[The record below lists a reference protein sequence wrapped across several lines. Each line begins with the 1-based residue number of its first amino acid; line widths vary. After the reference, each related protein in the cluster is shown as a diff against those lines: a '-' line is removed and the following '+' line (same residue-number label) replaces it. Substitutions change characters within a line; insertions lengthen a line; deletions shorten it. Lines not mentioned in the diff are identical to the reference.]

1 MDIAISNLL
10 CKYDYL
16 FSDSYYVIYEEVD
29 LYGNNYLDI
38 TKEWINNAKPNSHK
52 VKNRH
57 YFEYDNIKYRVDNKN
72 VVLDYSDKEKEV
84 AIWLENTFGGE
95 IYMLPRINNPKGI
108 QTADYLFRREYWDL
122 KTLSENAISEIRA
135 VDNII
140 KTAKKQTNNI
150 ILDITNSILPRKNI
164 INQVERLYMTKGR
177 NWIDKIIL
185 IDNYELIKIF
195 KKNKKEVVPPPSGV
209 GKTSM

>member
-16 FSDSYYVIYEEVD
+16 FSDNYYVIYEEVN

-57 YFEYDNIKYRVDNKN
+57 YFEYEKIKYRVDNKN

-95 IYMLPRINNPKGI
+95 IYMLPRINIPNGI
-108 QTADYLFRREYWDL
+108 MTADYLFRREYWDL
-122 KTLSENAISEIRA
+122 KTINGSGKRVIEDSIKKKKRQAENFIF
-135 VDNII
+135 
-140 KTAKKQTNNI
+140 
-150 ILDITNSILPRKNI
+150 DITNSEIEKDNLFNQLKKIYSSESTKWVSKVIVKKKNTVI
-164 INQVERLYMTKGR
+164 G
-177 NWIDKIIL
+177 
-185 IDNYELIKIF
+185 IF
-195 KKNKKEVVPPPSGV
+195 KRN
-209 GKTSM
+209 

>member
-16 FSDSYYVIYEEVD
+16 FSDNYYVIYEEVNS
-29 LYGNNYLDI
+29 YGNNYLDI
-38 TKEWINNAKPNSHK
+38 TKEWINNPKSNSHK
-52 VKNRH
+52 VKNKH
-57 YFEYDNIKYRVDNKN
+57 YFEYEKVKYRVDNKN

-108 QTADYLFRREYWDL
+108 QTADYLFRGEYWDL

-195 KKNKKEVVPPPSGV
+195 KKIKKEVVPPPSGV

>member
-16 FSDSYYVIYEEVD
+16 FSDNYYVIYEEVNS
-29 LYGNNYLDI
+29 YGNNYLDI

-57 YFEYDNIKYRVDNKN
+57 YFEYEKIKYRVDNKN

-95 IYMLPRINNPKGI
+95 IYMLPRINNP
-108 QTADYLFRREYWDL
+108 RR
-122 KTLSENAISEIRA
+122 N
-135 VDNII
+135 
-140 KTAKKQTNNI
+140 
-150 ILDITNSILPRKNI
+150 TNSRLFIQKRILGFKRNYRK
-164 INQVERLYMTKGR
+164 
-177 NWIDKIIL
+177 W
-185 IDNYELIKIF
+185 
-195 KKNKKEVVPPPSGV
+195 
-209 GKTSM
+209 KTYI

>member
-16 FSDSYYVIYEEVD
+16 FSDSYYVIYEEVN

-57 YFEYDNIKYRVDNKN
+57 YFEYEKVKYRVDNKN

-95 IYMLPRINNPKGI
+95 ICMLPRINNPEGI

-122 KTLSENAISEIRA
+122 KTINGSGKRVIEDSIKKKKRQAENFIF
-135 VDNII
+135 
-140 KTAKKQTNNI
+140 
-150 ILDITNSILPRKNI
+150 DITNSEIEKDNLFNQLKKIYSSESTKWVSKVIVKKKNTVI
-164 INQVERLYMTKGR
+164 G
-177 NWIDKIIL
+177 
-185 IDNYELIKIF
+185 IF
-195 KKNKKEVVPPPSGV
+195 KRN
-209 GKTSM
+209 

>member
-1 MDIAISNLL
+1 MNMAISNLL

-16 FSDSYYVIYEEVD
+16 FSDNYYVIYEEVN

-57 YFEYDNIKYRVDNKN
+57 YFEYEKVKYRVDNKN

-95 IYMLPRINNPKGI
+95 IYMLPRINIPNGI
-108 QTADYLFRREYWDL
+108 MTADYLFRREYWDL
-122 KTLSENAISEIRA
+122 KTINGSGKRVIEDSIKKKKRQAENFIF
-135 VDNII
+135 
-140 KTAKKQTNNI
+140 
-150 ILDITNSILPRKNI
+150 DITNSEIEKDNLFNQLKKIYSSESTKWVSKVIVKKKNTVI
-164 INQVERLYMTKGR
+164 G
-177 NWIDKIIL
+177 
-185 IDNYELIKIF
+185 IF
-195 KKNKKEVVPPPSGV
+195 KRN
-209 GKTSM
+209 

>member
-16 FSDSYYVIYEEVD
+16 FSDNYYVIYEEVN

-57 YFEYDNIKYRVDNKN
+57 YFEYEKVKYRVDNKN

-95 IYMLPRINNPKGI
+95 IYMLPRINIPNGI
-108 QTADYLFRREYWDL
+108 MTADYLFRREYWDL
-122 KTLSENAISEIRA
+122 KTINGSGKRVIEDSIKKKKRQAENFIF
-135 VDNII
+135 
-140 KTAKKQTNNI
+140 
-150 ILDITNSILPRKNI
+150 DITNSEIEKDNLFNQLKKIYSSESTKWVSKVIVKKKNTVI
-164 INQVERLYMTKGR
+164 G
-177 NWIDKIIL
+177 
-185 IDNYELIKIF
+185 IF
-195 KKNKKEVVPPPSGV
+195 KRN
-209 GKTSM
+209 

>member
-1 MDIAISNLL
+1 MNMAISNLL

-16 FSDSYYVIYEEVD
+16 FSDNYYVIYEEVD

-57 YFEYDNIKYRVDNKN
+57 YFEYEKVKYRVDNKN

-95 IYMLPRINNPKGI
+95 IYMLPRINIPNGI
-108 QTADYLFRREYWDL
+108 MTADYLFRREYWDL
-122 KTLSENAISEIRA
+122 KTINGSGKRVIEDSIKKKKRQAENFIF
-135 VDNII
+135 
-140 KTAKKQTNNI
+140 
-150 ILDITNSILPRKNI
+150 DITNSEIEKDNLFNQLKKIYSSESTKWVSKVIVKKKNTVI
-164 INQVERLYMTKGR
+164 G
-177 NWIDKIIL
+177 
-185 IDNYELIKIF
+185 IF
-195 KKNKKEVVPPPSGV
+195 KRN
-209 GKTSM
+209 

>member
-16 FSDSYYVIYEEVD
+16 FSDNYYVIYEEIN

-38 TKEWINNAKPNSHK
+38 TKEWINNSKPNSHK

-122 KTLSENAISEIRA
+122 KEITGSGKHTFDSAIKKKKSQSNNFIFDISNSKLTLEMIN
-135 VDNII
+135 
-140 KTAKKQTNNI
+140 KQLNLI
-150 ILDITNSILPRKNI
+150 YKSKDRKW
-164 INQVERLYMTKGR
+164 V
-177 NWIDKIIL
+177 DKIIVKQ
-185 IDNYELIKIF
+185 DNDMIMIIG
-195 KKNKKEVVPPPSGV
+195 KE
-209 GKTSM
+209 K

>member
-16 FSDSYYVIYEEVD
+16 FSDNYYVIYEEVN

-38 TKEWINNAKPNSHK
+38 TKEWINNSKPNSHK

-95 IYMLPRINNPKGI
+95 ICMLPRINNPEGI

-122 KTLSENAISEIRA
+122 KEINGNGNNVFFHAIEDHKKQAHNFIFDISKSLLTNKEVIERINKLYLLKKVCWFDKA
-135 VDNII
+135 II
-140 KTAKKQTNNI
+140 KR
-150 ILDITNSILPRKNI
+150 D
-164 INQVERLYMTKGR
+164 
-177 NWIDKIIL
+177 DK
-185 IDNYELIKIF
+185 LIKII
-195 KKNKKEVVPPPSGV
+195 KRSDPSD
-209 GKTSM
+209 

>member
-1 MDIAISNLL
+1 MNMAISNLL

-16 FSDSYYVIYEEVD
+16 FSDNYYVIYEEVD

-57 YFEYDNIKYRVDNKN
+57 YFEYEKVKYRVDNKN

-95 IYMLPRINNPKGI
+95 IYMLPRINNTEGI
-108 QTADYLFRREYWDL
+108 QTADYLFRR
-122 KTLSENAISEIRA
+122 
-135 VDNII
+135 
-140 KTAKKQTNNI
+140 
-150 ILDITNSILPRKNI
+150 
-164 INQVERLYMTKGR
+164 
-177 NWIDKIIL
+177 
-185 IDNYELIKIF
+185 
-195 KKNKKEVVPPPSGV
+195 
-209 GKTSM
+209 

>member
-1 MDIAISNLL
+1 MPRGEFMNIVISNLL

-57 YFEYDNIKYRVDNKN
+57 YFEYEKIKYRVDNKN

-95 IYMLPRINNPKGI
+95 IYMLPRINIPNGI
-108 QTADYLFRREYWDL
+108 MTADYLFRREYWDL
-122 KTLSENAISEIRA
+122 KTINGSGKRVIEDSIKKKKRQAENFIF
-135 VDNII
+135 
-140 KTAKKQTNNI
+140 
-150 ILDITNSILPRKNI
+150 DITNSEIEKDNLFNQLKKIYSSESTKWVSKVIVKKKNTVI
-164 INQVERLYMTKGR
+164 G
-177 NWIDKIIL
+177 
-185 IDNYELIKIF
+185 IF
-195 KKNKKEVVPPPSGV
+195 KRN
-209 GKTSM
+209 

>member
-16 FSDSYYVIYEEVD
+16 FSDNYYVIYEEVN

-57 YFEYDNIKYRVDNKN
+57 YFEYEKIKYRVDNKN

-95 IYMLPRINNPKGI
+95 IYMLPRINIPNGI
-108 QTADYLFRREYWDL
+108 ITADYLFRREYWDL
-122 KTLSENAISEIRA
+122 KTINGSGKRVIEDSIKKKKRQAENFIF
-135 VDNII
+135 
-140 KTAKKQTNNI
+140 
-150 ILDITNSILPRKNI
+150 DITNSEIEKDNLFNQLKKIYSSESTKWVSKVIVKKKNTVI
-164 INQVERLYMTKGR
+164 G
-177 NWIDKIIL
+177 
-185 IDNYELIKIF
+185 IF
-195 KKNKKEVVPPPSGV
+195 KRN
-209 GKTSM
+209 

>member
-16 FSDSYYVIYEEVD
+16 FSDNYYVIYEEVN

-38 TKEWINNAKPNSHK
+38 TKEWINNSKPNSHK

-57 YFEYDNIKYRVDNKN
+57 YFEYEKIKYRVDNKN

-95 IYMLPRINNPKGI
+95 IYMLPRINIPNGI
-108 QTADYLFRREYWDL
+108 MTADYLFRREYWDL
-122 KTLSENAISEIRA
+122 KTINGSGKRVIEDSIKKKKRQAENFIF
-135 VDNII
+135 
-140 KTAKKQTNNI
+140 
-150 ILDITNSILPRKNI
+150 DITNSEIEKDNLFNQLKKIYSSESTKWVSKVIVKKKNTVI
-164 INQVERLYMTKGR
+164 G
-177 NWIDKIIL
+177 
-185 IDNYELIKIF
+185 IF
-195 KKNKKEVVPPPSGV
+195 KRN
-209 GKTSM
+209 